1 MTILYAVIVLALAVV
16 VIIERR
22 ALRIKAQRRW
32 WFTILLWVVA
42 AAMLILPVWQ
52 KGGQQYL
59 ISGLFIA
66 AVIVLLTLWRQ
77 GLTEFAVI
85 NGMLATRA
93 FSGLTGYMLTE
104 TPDKPLAIT
113 FYGGS
118 VRVTTLHLL
127 ASADEVRTFLK
138 KHAPQIKPLR
148 EAPGE
153 R

>member
-1 MTILYAVIVLALAVV
+1 MTILYGVIVVALAVV
-16 VIIERR
+16 VAIERR

-52 KGGQQYL
+52 KGGQTYL
-59 ISGLFIA
+59 VSGIFIA
-66 AVIVLLTLWRQ
+66 AVMVLLTLWRQ

-93 FSGLTGYMLTE
+93 FSGLTGYILTE
-104 TPDKPLAIT
+104 TPDKPLAVT

-127 ASADEVRTFLK
+127 ASADQVQAFLK
-138 KHAPQIKPLR
+138 QHAPQMRPLPK
-148 EAPGE
+148 APGE
-153 R
+153 